1 MKVKLKKNV
10 KLSQNRNYMGLDTNI
25 WIALNQGKSVEL
37 NVIPKLIKDKI
48 ESVSGS
54 KKKGDK

>member
-1 MKVKLKKNV
+1 MKVKLKKNI

-37 NVIPKLIKDKI
+37 NVIPELIKDKI
-48 ESVSGS
+48 ESVSDS